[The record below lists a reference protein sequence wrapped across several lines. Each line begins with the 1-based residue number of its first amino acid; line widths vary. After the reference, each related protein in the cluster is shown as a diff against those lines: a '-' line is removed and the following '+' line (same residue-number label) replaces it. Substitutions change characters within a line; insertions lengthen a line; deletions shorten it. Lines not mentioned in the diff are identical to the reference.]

1 VRRGREGGRKMPPLK
16 KSKKGKRKSK
26 DPHSSKLKVARTRSA
41 PPPLPP
47 ELRGLDTE
55 WWYTFLHKHAESG
68 IHAPPDSPLPLS
80 RTGAVTENS
89 RPWLLHSPKSALAA
103 APHGLH
109 GGRRGHLLIRA
120 CRFPRWPGVGP
131 IASGPSVWGP
141 VDSAGGFY
149 SILSGF

>member
-1 VRRGREGGRKMPPLK
+1 MPPVK
-16 KSKKGKRKSK
+16 KSKKGKGKGKGKRKSK
-26 DPHSSKLKVARTRSA
+26 DSSKLKVARTRSA

-103 APHGLH
+103 APHGLYGCRH
-109 GGRRGHLLIRA
+109 ALLLIRA
-120 CRFPRWPGVGP
+120 CCFPGWPGVGRNRFRA
-131 IASGPSVWGP
+131 IRLGAS
-141 VDSAGGFY
+141 
-149 SILSGF
+149 

>member
-1 VRRGREGGRKMPPLK
+1 MPPVK
-16 KSKKGKRKSK
+16 KSKKGKGKRKRKSK
-26 DPHSSKLKVARTRSA
+26 YSCKLKVARTRSA

-80 RTGAVTENS
+80 RTGAVSENS

-109 GGRRGHLLIRA
+109 GGPRGLLLIRA

>member
-1 VRRGREGGRKMPPLK
+1 MPPLK

-26 DPHSSKLKVARTRSA
+26 DSSKLKVARTRSA

-80 RTGAVTENS
+80 RTGAVSENS

-109 GGRRGHLLIRA
+109 GGRRGLLLIRA

>member
-1 VRRGREGGRKMPPLK
+1 MPPVK
-16 KSKKGKRKSK
+16 KSKKGKGKRKRKSK
-26 DPHSSKLKVARTRSA
+26 YSCKLKVARTRSA

-80 RTGAVTENS
+80 RTGAAVSENS
-89 RPWLLHSPKSALAA
+89 RPWLLHSPKSALAV

-109 GGRRGHLLIRA
+109 GGRRGLLLIRA